1 MWVYQKTLQ
10 HPVNIKNM
18 DLKMAKYLITQ
29 FGGPNGELAASLRY
43 LSQRYT
49 MPTGK
54 TRALLT
60 DIGTEE
66 LAHVEMIASMVYQL
80 TADATPEQLKAAGLG
95 TNYAQNGFGIYPS
108 DANGVPFTTAYI
120 AVMGDP
126 VTDLHEDMAAEQ
138 KARVTYEWLIN
149 LTDDQDIKE
158 ILRFL
163 RQREVVHFQRFCEEL
178 MDVKDNSKDKYDKKQ
193 GVCL

>member
-95 TNYAQNGFGIYPS
+95 TNYAQNGFGIYPNTELTTIAIINKNNDTND
-108 DANGVPFTTAYI
+108 DATVEIKGITSTGNTTF
-120 AVMGDP
+120 
-126 VTDLHEDMAAEQ
+126 
-138 KARVTYEWLIN
+138 
-149 LTDDQDIKE
+149 LTK
-158 ILRFL
+158 
-163 RQREVVHFQRFCEEL
+163 
-178 MDVKDNSKDKYDKKQ
+178 
-193 GVCL
+193 

>member
-95 TNYAQNGFGIYPS
+95 TNYAQNGFGIYPVSFITSKTFPLIISSKICLKFKSRYPFFSKVFILSFISKSSIDMYSSFLFKS
-108 DANGVPFTTAYI
+108 DAFIVTVFIPQIHI
-120 AVMGDP
+120 ASTIAM
-126 VTDLHEDMAAEQ
+126 
-138 KARVTYEWLIN
+138 
-149 LTDDQDIKE
+149 
-158 ILRFL
+158 
-163 RQREVVHFQRFCEEL
+163 
-178 MDVKDNSKDKYDKKQ
+178 
-193 GVCL
+193 

>member
-80 TADATPEQLKAAGLG
+80 TQDATPEELRKAGLG
-95 TNYAQNGFGIYPS
+95 ENYAQNGFGIFPS
-108 DANGVPFTTAYI
+108 DAHGVPFSASTI
-120 AVMGDP
+120 AVMGNP

-138 KARVTYEWLIN
+138 KALATYYQLTN
-149 LTDDQDIKE
+149 LTDDVDIKNV
-158 ILRFL
+158 LRFL
-163 RQREVVHFQRFCEEL
+163 GEREIIHYQRFGEAL
-178 MDVKDNSKDKYDKKQ
+178 MDVYDYQESKKRF
-193 GVCL
+193 

>member
-66 LAHVEMIASMVYQL
+66 LAHVEICLLYTSTSSIIYYKYHFCNSFVAFCRLFLFYINSI
-80 TADATPEQLKAAGLG
+80 
-95 TNYAQNGFGIYPS
+95 QN
-108 DANGVPFTTAYI
+108 
-120 AVMGDP
+120 
-126 VTDLHEDMAAEQ
+126 
-138 KARVTYEWLIN
+138 
-149 LTDDQDIKE
+149 
-158 ILRFL
+158 
-163 RQREVVHFQRFCEEL
+163 
-178 MDVKDNSKDKYDKKQ
+178 
-193 GVCL
+193 

>member
-80 TADATPEQLKAAGLG
+80 TARNHIMRIIRIDNNENQKKAQAKPSWGPL
-95 TNYAQNGFGIYPS
+95 TSASGFIFLS
-108 DANGVPFTTAYI
+108 
-120 AVMGDP
+120 M
-126 VTDLHEDMAAEQ
+126 
-138 KARVTYEWLIN
+138 LI
-149 LTDDQDIKE
+149 
-158 ILRFL
+158 R
-163 RQREVVHFQRFCEEL
+163 
-178 MDVKDNSKDKYDKKQ
+178 
-193 GVCL
+193 

>member
-1 MWVYQKTLQ
+1 MWVYQKPLQ

-80 TADATPEQLKAAGLG
+80 TADATPEQLKAAGLD
-95 TNYAQNGFGIYPS
+95 TNYAQNGFGIYPDS
-108 DANGVPFTTAYI
+108 FITSKTFCFTSS
-120 AVMGDP
+120 
-126 VTDLHEDMAAEQ
+126 VTGFESFITLDTVDIDTPAFFATSFIVIVLFIFTPSLRNTIYFQFDIFH
-138 KARVTYEWLIN
+138 LN
-149 LTDDQDIKE
+149 LNYT
-158 ILRFL
+158 IL
-163 RQREVVHFQRFCEEL
+163 
-178 MDVKDNSKDKYDKKQ
+178 K
-193 GVCL
+193 